1 MVRPEGSVDV
11 CPVNKEAWDAR
22 AEAKKTDCG
31 GASVYHCLS
40 DMKGWKWE
48 KCVEKTLISEGYIF
62 IGSNCIFFS
71 KKLFFPFDILYIKCY
86 QQYT

>member
-11 CPVNKEAWDAR
+11 CPVKKEAWDAR

-40 DMKGWKWE
+40 DIKGWKWE
-48 KCVEKTLISEGYIF
+48 KCVEKTLISEGNIF
-62 IGSNCIFFS
+62 IGSNCIDFS
-71 KKLFFPFDILYIKCY
+71 KKLLFSFLY
-86 QQYT
+86 TF